1 MAISL
6 TPEKPKKMAK
16 KKPIVITIKETRHK
30 RQPWTYTIDKPG
42 TDGDEAGAYSRIW
55 TAKRGALRQLGDTYP
70 EITSIDVF
78 CPDDLNKKVVPL
90 EWRIERLK
98 TKSKK

>member
-1 MAISL
+1 
-6 TPEKPKKMAK
+6 MAK

-55 TAKRGALRQLGDTYP
+55 TAKRGALRQLGHLTP
-70 EITSIDVF
+70 EATRTLTLL
-78 CPDDLNKKVVPL
+78 PWAMHKPTAPL
-90 EWRIERLK
+90 EWRIERLTK

>member
-1 MAISL
+1 
-6 TPEKPKKMAK
+6 MAK

-42 TDGDEAGAYSRIW
+42 TGPMETKQERYSRIW
-55 TAKRGALRQLGDTYP
+55 TAKRGALRQLGDCWP
-70 EITSIDVF
+70 EITEVDELLPRSIME
-78 CPDDLNKKVVPL
+78 KSAPL

>member
-1 MAISL
+1 
-6 TPEKPKKMAK
+6 MAK

-30 RQPWTYTIDKPG
+30 RRPWTYTIDKPG

-55 TAKRGALRQLGDTYP
+55 TAKRGALRQLGDCWP
-70 EITSIDVF
+70 EITGVDELLPRSIME
-78 CPDDLNKKVVPL
+78 KSAPL
-90 EWRIERLK
+90 EWRIERLTK

>member
-1 MAISL
+1 
-6 TPEKPKKMAK
+6 MAK

-30 RQPWTYTIDKPG
+30 KQPWTYTIDKPG
-42 TDGDEAGAYSRIW
+42 TGPMETKQERYSRIW

-70 EITSIDVF
+70 GITSIDVF
-78 CPDDLNKKVVPL
+78 CPDDINKKVVPL
-90 EWRIERLK
+90 EWRIERLTK